1 MINEKTVGISAGISA
16 GITVTILAIAAL
28 LSGNGLAENSNFA
41 IPVFAEKKDNNDNH
55 EKNNDHDNDDFCK
68 ELRDEF
74 EELNDVVNL
83 DTATDEQ
90 IDAVEELRK
99 FLVFEFDCVDEF
111 EDFEWT

>member
-1 MINEKTVGISAGISA
+1 MIHGKTVGITIGISA
-16 GITVTILAIAAL
+16 MITVTILAVAAL
-28 LSGNGLAENSNFA
+28 LSGSG
-41 IPVFAEKKDNNDNH
+41 FAEKNDNNGNH
-55 EKNNDHDNDDFCK
+55 EKNNDHDNDDFCE